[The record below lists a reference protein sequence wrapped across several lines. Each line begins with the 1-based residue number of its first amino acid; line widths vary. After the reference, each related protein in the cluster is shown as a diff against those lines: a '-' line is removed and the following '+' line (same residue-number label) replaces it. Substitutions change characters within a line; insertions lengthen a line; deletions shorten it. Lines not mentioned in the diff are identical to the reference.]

1 MHCITEILIRRTS
14 VDISGKKV
22 EMTLRSGDP
31 LTRRESSGIFIS
43 DLKEGQKVEGI
54 VKKIEDYGLFIQIN
68 GSKINGLCHKSEVR
82 LFLTQLLLRLTFFL
96 FFFFFSKLS
105 DNVDADVTLALRGF
119 REGDRVKAIILSID
133 KRRISLSL
141 KPSYF
146 TEEDLE
152 DINNDNLA
160 DDLQASNMLDLVGD
174 APVAGSERDDNDRS
188 SSEEDDDSMDVD
200 LILDE
205 VQAEYHPTQASSI
218 PKFAAQSSLPLAVGF
233 HWSGDDV
240 PSLNEDEEAGS
251 TSDESDDAEKPSKKK
266 RKIKE
271 IEQDLTSEMH
281 TKTPESNADFERLL
295 LGSPN
300 SSYLWIQYMSFQ
312 LPLSELDKAREIARR
327 AIQTINFREEKE
339 RLNVWIAL
347 LNLENVYGTEDS
359 LQAVF
364 KEAACANDSK
374 TVHLRLASILDQ
386 AEKLEVSRSIHKRN
400 CFQISS
406 YSQRKNNI
414 SELAK
419 SLAQVQRFGPFL
431 GSITSGEVKR
441 KKPESCYLAVF
452 RAWRSENV
460 SKHNVL
466 RTLLRRP
473 TDLKTISRF
482 AQLEYK
488 YGDPERGKTLFE
500 GIVDSHPKRWDMWS
514 VYVDMEATQGNIQ
527 ASRFVFLEYI

>member
-1 MHCITEILIRRTS
+1 M
-14 VDISGKKV
+14 DISGKKV

-82 LFLTQLLLRLTFFL
+82 LFLTQLLLRLTFS
-96 FFFFFSKLS
+96 FFSKLS

-119 REGDRVKAIILSID
+119 REGDRVKAIILGID
-133 KRRISLSL
+133 KRRISLGL

-174 APVAGSERDDNDRS
+174 APMAESEHDNNDRS

-218 PKFAAQSSLPLAVGF
+218 PKFAAPSSLPLAVGF

-240 PSLNEDEEAGS
+240 PSLNEDKEAGS

-266 RKIKE
+266 RKRKE

-327 AIQTINFREEKE
+327 AIRTINFREEKE

-400 CFQISS
+400 CFQFFLLQPAEEQ
-406 YSQRKNNI
+406 YKRTCK
-414 SELAK
+414 K
-419 SLAQVQRFGPFL
+419 FGPSSKVWTLF
-431 GSITSGEVKR
+431 GEYYLRRGKVEEARKLLPRSLQSLEKR
-441 KKPESCYLAVF
+441 KREQTQSF
-452 RAWRSENV
+452 TN
-460 SKHNVL
+460 
-466 RTLLRRP
+466 T
-473 TDLKTISRF
+473 LKTTYR
-482 AQLEYK
+482 LE
-488 YGDPERGKTLFE
+488 DNL
-500 GIVDSHPKRWDMWS
+500 
-514 VYVDMEATQGNIQ
+514 
-527 ASRFVFLEYI
+527 